1 MSIKKKNICDFRF
14 NGATADH
21 RQWRETRE
29 KCKQLNVV
37 KPRQDHAIQ
46 TLPGIEGSN
55 IQSSCRKDVL
65 YEKNPHP
72 SRCTTNSSYWYVF
85 FFQYF
90 INLPD
95 SEVETYL
102 KLFTFMTKREIHDCL
117 ANMRVSI
124 FFSITVKQAFVVV
137 RRLPFFMYIYLH
149 VHSCRKSG
157 KMY

>member
-1 MSIKKKNICDFRF
+1 MYYKL
-14 NGATADH
+14 
-21 RQWRETRE
+21 
-29 KCKQLNVV
+29 QL
-37 KPRQDHAIQ
+37 
-46 TLPGIEGSN
+46 LF
-55 IQSSCRKDVL
+55 
-65 YEKNPHP
+65 
-72 SRCTTNSSYWYVF
+72 VF

-102 KLFTFMTKREIHDCL
+102 KLFTFMTKREIQDCL

-124 FFSITVKQAFVVV
+124 FFSITVMVTVKQAFVVV
-137 RRLPFFMYIYLH
+137 RRLPFFMYRYIYLH